1 MRCSERRKYVNRYQ
15 HVHEMSDYVFLPNSM
30 LCNIPYS
37 YLTYVNN
44 TGGTRGSSIAW
55 GYGACHRD
63 FGPGDQYPF

>member
-15 HVHEMSDYVFLPNSM
+15 HVHEMSDYV
-30 LCNIPYS
+30 
-37 YLTYVNN
+37 NN
-44 TGGTRGSSIAW
+44 TGGTRGLSIAW